1 MANVGPEEK
10 KEINRL
16 SADLT
21 SSANNEGV
29 LEEDIQQERED
40 KLEGQLLDEYNRGI
54 TQGKLPEGM
63 TFEDYKQAKED
74 AGITRR
80 LKYEGFAG
88 LDFLGGEKNRIKSDA
103 DYLAITAQHSENQ
116 LKPINEAI
124 IQAEGEMGTG
134 QKIETANTIQADGV
148 EKGSQII
155 NNSTNS
161 GNTVINNQNNVDASN
176 TQNKTEM
183 GTSTIGTKN
192 THYPDYY

>member
-1 MANVGPEEK
+1 
-10 KEINRL
+10 
-16 SADLT
+16 
-21 SSANNEGV
+21 
-29 LEEDIQQERED
+29 
-40 KLEGQLLDEYNRGI
+40 
-54 TQGKLPEGM
+54 M

-80 LKYEGFAG
+80 LRFEGYGGLFFA
-88 LDFLGGEKNRIKSDA
+88 DSNRKKSDA
-103 DYLAITAQHSENQ
+103 DFKSISSQYSQNQ
-116 LKPINEAI
+116 AKPINEAI
-124 IQAEGEMGTG
+124 IQAEGEYGTG
-134 QKIETANTIQADGV
+134 QKIENANTITADGV

-155 NNSTNS
+155 NNSNNS